1 MPATPLVNPVKLV
14 AVLPVYEI
22 TSLPI
27 LIKPLSSKSAVESTV
42 IVVAVALTAE
52 LTSVVLFDKPRF
64 TTLSNKLI
72 EAPATTDLLSLLSAP
87 RVMPVRVVAVFPV

>member
-1 MPATPLVNPVKLV
+1 MLGK
-14 AVLPVYEI
+14 EII

-64 TTLSNKLI
+64 TTLSNKLT
-72 EAPATTDLLSLLSAP
+72 EVPAATALLSVFSAP
-87 RVMPVRVVAVFPV
+87 LEIPVRVVAVFPV